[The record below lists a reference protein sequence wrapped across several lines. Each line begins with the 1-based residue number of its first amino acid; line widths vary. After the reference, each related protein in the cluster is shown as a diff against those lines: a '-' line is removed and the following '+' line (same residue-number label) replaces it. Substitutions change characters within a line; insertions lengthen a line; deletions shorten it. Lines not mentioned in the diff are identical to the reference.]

1 MDELAAFQIRSP
13 RVGYALAL
21 AHKQRRPP
29 ALISVP
35 ELQRM
40 LVAHGIIIAFFN
52 EVRYEDGHFV
62 PEDAAARLDGVKG
75 ALPRTGA
82 AVTIVAS

>member
-1 MDELAAFQIRSP
+1 
-13 RVGYALAL
+13 
-21 AHKQRRPP
+21 
-29 ALISVP
+29 
-35 ELQRM
+35 M